1 MDNGQRTTDN
11 GLRTT
16 DNGQQEDNLQSK
28 KVQYLYADITVSPY
42 SEATCDVL
50 TAMLGEIGFDSFEM
64 TDTGIKAY
72 IPKELFDEE
81 ALRQTL
87 DDIFIPDTTFPY
99 TLHELENTDWN
110 AEWEQNSFDPIL
122 EREFGIK
129 LNPRM
134 AFGSGSHET
143 TYQITSLLLKEDFT
157 AQRVLDMGTGTG
169 VLGIA
174 MAMRGAQQV
183 VAIDID
189 EFSVENARENFAL
202 NNINNVEILL
212 GDASAIE
219 GEFNTI
225 VANIHKNI
233 LKADLPTYLQHLS
246 PQGTLILSGFF
257 TEDVP
262 EMEQVAQQHN
272 LSVTRTVA
280 LNNWAVMLLKNR

>member
-1 MDNGQRTTDN
+1 M
-11 GLRTT
+11 L
-16 DNGQQEDNLQSK
+16 
-28 KVQYLYADITVSPY
+28 YLYADIIVTPY

-50 TAMLGEIGFDSFEM
+50 TALLGEIGFDSFEV

-72 IPKELFDEE
+72 IPKDQFDE
-81 ALRQTL
+81 ASLQATL
-87 DDIFIPDTTFPY
+87 GDLFIPDVSCTY
-99 TLHELENTDWN
+99 TLHDLENKDWN

-122 EREFGIK
+122 EREFGIR

-143 TYQITSLLLKEDFT
+143 TYQITSYLLQQDFT
-157 AQRVLDMGTGTG
+157 GQRVLDMGTGTG

-174 MAMRGAQQV
+174 MAMRGAQEV

-189 EFSVENARENFAL
+189 EFSVANAQENFAL
-202 NNINNVEILL
+202 NNINNVSVLL

-219 GEFNTI
+219 GEFQTI

-233 LKADLPTYLQHLS
+233 LTADLPTYVQHLA

-257 TEDVP
+257 TDDVP
-262 EMEQVAQQHN
+262 EMTKAAAQYN
-272 LSVTRTVA
+272 LSVTQT
-280 LNNWAVMLLKNR
+280 LQQNNWAVLILNNH

>member
-1 MDNGQRTTDN
+1 M
-11 GLRTT
+11 L
-16 DNGQQEDNLQSK
+16 
-28 KVQYLYADITVSPY
+28 YLFADITITPY
-42 SEATCDVL
+42 SEAACDVL

-72 IPKELFDEE
+72 ILKESFDEE
-81 ALRQTL
+81 SLNTTL
-87 DDIFIPDTTFPY
+87 NDIFMPDVAISY
-99 TLHELENTDWN
+99 TLHELENKDWN

-143 TYQITSLLLKEDFT
+143 TYQITSLLLKEDFSS
-157 AQRVLDMGTGTG
+157 QRVLDMGTGTG

-174 MAMRGAQQV
+174 MAMRGAEEV

-189 EFSVENARENFAL
+189 EFSVENAKENFAL
-202 NNINNVEILL
+202 NHIKNVSVLL
-212 GDASAIE
+212 GDASAIQ
-219 GEFNTI
+219 GTFQTI

-233 LKADLPTYLQHLS
+233 LTADMPTYIQHLS

-262 EMEQVAQQHN
+262 EMEQAAHKNN
-272 LSVTRTVA
+272 LTISKVVE
-280 LNNWAVMLLKNR
+280 LNNWAVMVLRN